1 MTINLP
7 KEERVQHIVEAAVAE
22 FLEKGYDGASMEAIA
37 KRAGISKGGLYH
49 HFRNKDEVL
58 VFANQVFMEPV
69 EELMQQLTAS
79 ASVAGGLE
87 MYILHYINHWV
98 THRKELEF
106 YFLVMDKAFRDP
118 GLLAV
123 FGDYAGEMLEFVQ
136 GVYQAGIDAGEFVA
150 MDARKMAIAFLS
162 AIDGSL
168 AYIMLNEAFE
178 PVAVIEA
185 LQEVLVGRYK
195 LKIEN

>member
-1 MTINLP
+1 MTVKLP

-22 FLEKGYDGASMEAIA
+22 FLEKGYEGASMEAIA

-49 HFRNKDEVL
+49 HFHNKDEVL
-58 VFANQVFMEPV
+58 VFANQVFMEPA

-79 ASVAGGLE
+79 PTVAGGLQL
-87 MYILHYINHWV
+87 YILHYISHWV

-136 GVYQAGIDAGEFVA
+136 GVYQAGIDAGEFVN

-168 AYIMLNEAFE
+168 AYIMLHEAFE

-185 LQEVLVGRYK
+185 LQEILVLKYQ
-195 LKIEN
+195 LTMDS

>member
-1 MTINLP
+1 MTVKLP
-7 KEERVQHIVEAAVAE
+7 REERIQHIVEAAVSE

-69 EELMQQLTAS
+69 EELMRQLSAS
-79 ASVAGGLE
+79 ATVAGGLE
-87 MYILHYINHWV
+87 LYILHYINHWV

-118 GLLAV
+118 NLLAA
-123 FGDYAGEMLEFVQ
+123 FGDYAGQMLEFLQ
-136 GVYQAGIDAGEFVA
+136 GVYQAGIDAGEFA
-150 MDARKMAIAFLS
+150 NIDARKMAITFLS
-162 AIDGSL
+162 AVDGSL

-185 LQEVLVGRYK
+185 LQEILVTKYK
-195 LKIEN
+195 N

>member
-1 MTINLP
+1 
-7 KEERVQHIVEAAVAE
+7 VAE

-69 EELMQQLTAS
+69 EELMRQLTAS
-79 ASVAGGLE
+79 ATVAGGLE

-118 GLLAV
+118 GLMAV
-123 FGDYAGEMLEFVQ
+123 FGDYSGQMLEFVQ
-136 GVYQAGIDAGEFVA
+136 GVYQAGIDAGEFAA
-150 MDARKMAIAFLS
+150 MDARKMAITFLS
-162 AIDGSL
+162 AVDGSL

-185 LQEVLVGRYK
+185 LQEVLVGKYE
-195 LKIEN
+195 LTMDNGQLTIDN

>member
-69 EELMQQLTAS
+69 EELMRQLTAS
-79 ASVAGGLE
+79 ATVARGLE

-106 YFLVMDKAFRDP
+106 YFLVMDKAFRDYS
-118 GLLAV
+118 GQ
-123 FGDYAGEMLEFVQ
+123 MLEFVQ
-136 GVYQAGIDAGEFVA
+136 GVYQAGIDAGEFAA
-150 MDARKMAIAFLS
+150 MDARKMAITFLS
-162 AIDGSL
+162 AVDGSL

-185 LQEVLVGRYK
+185 LQEVLVGKYE
-195 LKIEN
+195 LTIDN

>member
-1 MTINLP
+1 MTGKLP
-7 KEERVQHIVEAAVAE
+7 KAERVHHIVEAAVAE
-22 FLEKGYDGASMEAIA
+22 FLDKGYDGASMEAIA

-49 HFRNKDEVL
+49 HFSNKDEVL

-69 EELMQQLTAS
+69 EGLMQELSQSSSLAD
-79 ASVAGGLE
+79 GLE
-87 MYILHYINHWV
+87 LYILRYINHWV

-118 GLLAV
+118 KLLAA
-123 FGDYAGEMLEFVQ
+123 FGDYAGQMLAFLESI
-136 GVYQAGIDAGEFVA
+136 YQAGIASGEFENL
-150 MDARKMAIAFLS
+150 DPHKMAITFLS

>member
-1 MTINLP
+1 MTEKLP

-69 EELMQQLTAS
+69 EELMRQLSQST
-79 ASVAGGLE
+79 SVAGGLE
-87 MYILHYINHWV
+87 LYILHYINHWV

-118 GLLAV
+118 NLLAA
-123 FGDYAGEMLEFVQ
+123 FGDYAGQMLEFIQ
-136 GVYQAGIDAGEFVA
+136 SLYQAGIDAGEFA
-150 MDARKMAIAFLS
+150 SMDARKMAITFMS

-168 AYIMLNEAFE
+168 AYIMLNTAFE

-185 LQEVLVGRYK
+185 LQEVLVLNYK

>member
-1 MTINLP
+1 MTVKLP

-49 HFRNKDEVL
+49 HFHNKDEVL
-58 VFANQVFMEPV
+58 AFANQVFMEPV
-69 EELMQQLTAS
+69 EALMQELSQSL
-79 ASVAGGLE
+79 SVADGLE
-87 MYILHYINHWV
+87 LFILHYITHWV

-106 YFLVMDKAFRDP
+106 YILVMDKAFRDP

-136 GVYQAGIDAGEFVA
+136 GVYQAGIDAGEFVN
-150 MDARKMAIAFLS
+150 MDARKIALTFLS
-162 AIDGSL
+162 AVDGSL
-168 AYIMLNEAFE
+168 AYIMLSERFE

-185 LQEVLVGRYK
+185 LQETLVGKYK
-195 LKIEN
+195 RNDKC